1 MSSIGLLIISALT
14 LAPASFQVLE
24 KNAHS
29 PMAQAMQGKYI
40 IAQQY
45 DGDDPH
51 GKDPHGSDP
60 HDQKHDLGLPAN
72 SNVNYPANT
81 DMTGGVTGNNNS
93 PAPYNGSNY

>member
-1 MSSIGLLIISALT
+1 MSSIGLIVISALT

-29 PMAQAMQGKYI
+29 PLAQAMQGKMI

-51 GKDPHGSDP
+51 GLDPHGKDPHAER
-60 HDQKHDLGLPAN
+60 HELALPAN
-72 SNVNYPANT
+72 SNANYPANT